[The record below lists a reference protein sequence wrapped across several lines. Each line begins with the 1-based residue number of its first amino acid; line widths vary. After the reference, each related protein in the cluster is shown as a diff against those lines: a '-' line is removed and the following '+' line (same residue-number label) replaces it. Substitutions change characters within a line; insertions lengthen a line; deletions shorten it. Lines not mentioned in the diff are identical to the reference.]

1 LFAIPG
7 LQAQTLMQLLMQP
20 LMQPL
25 PQPLLQSN
33 ARYPSG

>member
-20 LMQPL
+20 L

>member
-7 LQAQTLMQLLMQP
+7 LQAQTLMQP